1 MICFDCSI
9 LSTSVQSVK
18 LWQFMVGD
26 HFWLVSSISL
36 SFQHLSNVFNVFTC
50 LWCFF
55 STRFLVFNVFFFCD
69 VLTFLISLYFHQL
82 QCFHSSNTAAE
93 TETSLLKFFHNKH
106 TLKLNCFSVICVVV
120 GKFSGKDLV
129 LLCYPPTPLLLL
141 QPSHVRPLPWCRSWV
156 TATAPSLPC
165 GVRQIIEQNLS
176 STLFIEALFM
186 LRDNLHNY
194 YNFLGFFLLTQL
206 VVVSNLWK
214 LSCVSPLPHVSLIV
228 FLEPGK
234 HCPFF
239 A

>member
-1 MICFDCSI
+1 M
-9 LSTSVQSVK
+9 
-18 LWQFMVGD
+18 
-26 HFWLVSSISL
+26 FWLVL
-36 SFQHLSNVFNVFTC
+36 
-50 LWCFF
+50 
-55 STRFLVFNVFFFCD
+55 
-69 VLTFLISLYFHQL
+69 LTSLYFHQL
-82 QCFHSSNTAAE
+82 QCFHFSDTRDKSSQFFPQQTHVE
-93 TETSLLKFFHNKH
+93 T
-106 TLKLNCFSVICVVV
+106 KL
-120 GKFSGKDLV
+120 
-129 LLCYPPTPLLLL
+129 LLCYLCCCWEIFRQRFSAAVLPPLLLP

-156 TATAPSLPC
+156 TARAPSLPC

-194 YNFLGFFLLTQL
+194 YNFLGFFLLTRL

-234 HCPFF
+234 PCPFF